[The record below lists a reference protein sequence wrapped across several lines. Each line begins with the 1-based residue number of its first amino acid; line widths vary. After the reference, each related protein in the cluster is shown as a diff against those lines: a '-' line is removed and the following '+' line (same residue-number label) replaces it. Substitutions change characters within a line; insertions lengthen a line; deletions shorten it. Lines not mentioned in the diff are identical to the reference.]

1 MSSLLDEAEQ
11 ADAYLELA
19 QPFDVQGRYLHFDT
33 LRFRFTNQTVE
44 SRP

>member
-1 MSSLLDEAEQ
+1 MSSLLDGAEQ

-19 QPFDVQGRYLHFDT
+19 QPFDMQGRYLNFDT
-33 LRFRFTNQTVE
+33 LRFRFTTQTVK